1 MAICSWFSTFLNGTP
16 TDLFHCVLRCF
27 HLDSSIGPPQEQINP
42 SIPSSSFSSHSTP
55 TPSSSSQPRKHDVFL
70 SFRGIDTRNTFV
82 DHLYS
87 ALKQQGIYTY
97 KDDKTLPRG
106 ETIGPS
112 LLKAIEESQVAVV
125 VFSENYANSSWCLQE
140 LAHIMKC
147 RDERDLIVMPIFYH
161 VDPSEI
167 RKQKGKYGAALAKHV
182 SEKKNVESWRKAL
195 ADAGNLSGDVANGPE
210 TVFIKQIVDT
220 LSNRLMYA
228 PISSDHEDLIGI
240 EARLQDLKSKMEMEP
255 DGVLMVGIWG
265 LGGGGKTTLASALY
279 NEISTNFDG
288 SCFIKD
294 VREESSKHGLEKLQ
308 EKVLSLVL
316 KQKREE
322 VVGSW
327 IKSRLRHK
335 KVLMVLDDVDH
346 LDQLKELAGSNAWFG
361 EGSRIIITTRDSH
374 WLNAHKVNVI
384 YNISLL
390 NDEEAMKLFYMHA
403 PRDHRPLQDYEMLSK
418 DVISYA
424 CGLPLALKV
433 LGSFLCDKDMS
444 ECRSALAR
452 LKEIPDGDIVQKLK
466 ISYDGFQPME
476 KELFLDIACFFRG
489 YKKDEPMVI
498 FEACGFHP
506 VIGIRVL
513 AQKALITVSK
523 EGRLEMHDLI
533 QEMAHHIVRG
543 ENLKS
548 PEKHSRV
555 WQEEDVVRICDMD
568 STKVNDR
575 IKALEVCFQ
584 WDSHFPPRIPEVVGN
599 MKKLCWINMYGYRA
613 TSLPREFQPM
623 KLCYLKLDWSRVEQL
638 WEGNKRLPNLK
649 VLDLGCSS
657 KLSRTPDLDGL
668 PCLERLILACC
679 DSLKE
684 IHPSIGYHESII
696 FLDLEGCSALEIFPP
711 IIRMKKLETLL
722 LSGCSQLR
730 KFPEIQTS
738 LDNLVKLSL
747 NKSGIETVP
756 SSVGRY
762 CTNLLSLDLWNCKN
776 LRSIEGN
783 FRFLKHLK
791 GLYLDG
797 CHQLKNIPT
806 EGLFDVDCSLQLL
819 SLSGTSLQNLPRGAV
834 NGFLGFS
841 HFLRRL
847 SLAECNLV
855 DGDISP
861 EFFKG
866 LSNLQALDLSGNKF
880 SRLDSSLLQL
890 PRLKFL
896 KLSSCESLVELPDLP
911 SSISVLIAEEC
922 YALDIVGDFPTSDL
936 KWLWKVSLTTY
947 NTSGDGGRRVQS
959 MLQGKAVEDYFIS
972 ILLCDDCIPRRGDY
986 VPIRGFALETFT
998 LQLPCNWYSEFS
1010 GFLVYIDEC
1019 YFGADKVIIKDVLG
1033 MENEDEVLEVPDK
1046 SEDDEDTM
1054 KNEVEVSEVSDKTDD
1069 DEDTMKNEDEVSA
1082 VSDETDD
1089 DEDTMRAR
1097 VVWYISFGSL
1107 RNTSWWNSTHDTI
1120 SFFVPGSHL
1129 KVELVP
1135 RRTDG
1140 DDSRERAK
1148 DTTHGSNFWDEE
1160 SPNKKT
1166 FEIISDSKSSIEI
1179 QWDGYLYKDMF
1190 Q

>member
-1 MAICSWFSTFLNGTP
+1 MLHFSGRKLSKARK
-16 TDLFHCVLRCF
+16 LRVL
-27 HLDSSIGPPQEQINP
+27 Q
-42 SIPSSSFSSHSTP
+42 SSSPHSIP
-55 TPSSSSQPRKHDVFL
+55 TPSSSSSSSQSCKHDVFL
-70 SFRGIDTRNTFV
+70 SFRGTDTRNTIV

-87 ALKQQGIYTY
+87 ALVQQGIGTY

-125 VFSENYANSSWCLQE
+125 VFSENYADSSWCLQE

-147 RDERDLIVMPIFYH
+147 KDERGLIVMPIFYH
-161 VDPSEI
+161 MDPSEL
-167 RKQKGKYGAALAKHV
+167 RKQKGKYGAALAKHE
-182 SEKKNVESWRKAL
+182 SGKKNVESWRKAL
-195 ADAGNLSGDVANGPE
+195 VDAGNLSGDVANGPE

-220 LSNRLMYA
+220 LSNRLMCA

-240 EARLQDLKSKMEMEP
+240 EVRLQDLKSKMEMES
-255 DGVLMVGIWG
+255 DAVMMVGIWG

-279 NEISTNFDG
+279 DEISGNFDG
-288 SCFIKD
+288 SCILKD
-294 VREESSKHGLEKLQ
+294 VREESNKHGLPKMQKEI
-308 EKVLSLVL
+308 LSLVL
-316 KQKREE
+316 KLKAEE
-322 VVGSW
+322 VVGDVGRL
-327 IKSRLRHK
+327 IKSRFRRK
-335 KVLMVLDDVDH
+335 KILMVLDDVDNV
-346 LDQLKELAGSNAWFG
+346 DQLKELAGSNVWFG

-374 WLNAHKVNVI
+374 LLNAHKVNVT

-403 PRDHRPLQDYEMLSK
+403 PRGDRPLEDYERLSK
-418 DVISYA
+418 DVVSYA

-466 ISYDGFQPME
+466 ISYDGLKPME

-489 YKKDEPMVI
+489 WEKDRPMVI
-498 FEACGFHP
+498 FEASGFHP
-506 VIGIRVL
+506 VIGITVL
-513 AQKALITVSK
+513 RQKALITLSE
-523 EGRLEMHDLI
+523 EGRFEMHDLI
-533 QEMAHHIVRG
+533 QEMAHYIVRG
-543 ENLKS
+543 ENQKN
-548 PEKHSRV
+548 PELHSRV
-555 WQEEDVVRICDMD
+555 WKDEDVVSICVMD
-568 STKVNDR
+568 STKLMLEVNDR
-575 IKALEVCFQ
+575 IKALRVRFEGVSQ
-584 WDSHFPPRIPEVVGN
+584 FPPSFPDVVGN
-599 MKKLCWINMYGYRA
+599 MKKLRWIYMYGYQA

-623 KLCYLKLDWSRVEQL
+623 ELCYLKLGCSRVEQL

-649 VLDLGCSS
+649 VLDLIGSS
-657 KLSRTPDLDGL
+657 ELSRTPNLDGL
-668 PCLERLILACC
+668 PCLERLILTACN
-679 DSLKE
+679 SLKE

-696 FLDLEGCSALEIFPP
+696 FLNLRGCSALEIFPP

-747 NKSGIETVP
+747 RGSGIEIVP

-762 CTNLLSLDLWNCKN
+762 CTNLLSLDLRNCRN
-776 LRSIEGN
+776 LQSIEGN

-791 GLYLDG
+791 GLYLD
-797 CHQLKNIPT
+797 CCNQIKNIPT
-806 EGLFDVDCSLQLL
+806 EGLFDIECSLQLL
-819 SLSGTSLQNLPRGAV
+819 SLSGMSLENLHRGAV
-834 NGFLGFS
+834 NGILGFS

-847 SLAECNLV
+847 NLGSCNLV

-861 EFFKG
+861 VFCKG

-880 SRLDSSLLQL
+880 SRLHSSLLQL

-896 KLSSCESLVELPDLP
+896 NLSSCESLVELPDLP
-911 SSISVLIAEEC
+911 SSIAILIAERC
-922 YALDIVGDFPTSDL
+922 KSLDIVGDFPTSDL

-947 NTSGDGGRRVQS
+947 NTSGDGGRIVQS
-959 MLQGKAVEDYFIS
+959 MLQGNAVEDYFIS
-972 ILLCDDCIPRRGDY
+972 ILLCDERHRGDY
-986 VPIRGFALETFT
+986 VPIRGFALDTFT

-1019 YFGADKVIIKDVLG
+1019 YFGTDKVIIKDVVG
-1033 MENEDEVLEVPDK
+1033 VENEDEVLEV
-1046 SEDDEDTM
+1046 
-1054 KNEVEVSEVSDKTDD
+1054 SDKTED
-1069 DEDTMKNEDEVSA
+1069 DEDTMKNEDEVSKVSDETDDDEVSE

-1089 DEDTMRAR
+1089 DEDTMRVT

-1107 RNTSWWNSTHDTI
+1107 RNTLWWNSTHDTI
-1120 SFFVPGSHL
+1120 SFFVPGPLL

-1140 DDSRERAK
+1140 DDSRQRAK
-1148 DTTHGSNFWDEE
+1148 DIRYHSNFWDEE
-1160 SPNKKT
+1160 STNKKT

-1179 QWDGYLYKDMF
+1179 QWGHRYLHEYMF